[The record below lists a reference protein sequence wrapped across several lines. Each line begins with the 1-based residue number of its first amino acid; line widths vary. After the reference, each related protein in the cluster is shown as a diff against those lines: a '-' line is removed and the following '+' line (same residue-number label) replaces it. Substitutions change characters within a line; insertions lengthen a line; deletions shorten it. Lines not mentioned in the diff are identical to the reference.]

1 MWPTTISPP
10 CGSPSRIPTAARA
23 GSQSAFDW
31 EPVSSWQVAP
41 THTAIAMCHH
51 ERFMQ
56 QAIDVARSNPT
67 APFGTVLVDRRTD
80 SVATKGLNRATENPI
95 VHGELDA
102 IIRYA
107 AYADPRW
114 QDLRLYTTAEPCCM
128 CQAAIMWAGIPEVV
142 FGTSIATLMELGWDQ
157 FDLRAIDVAKSAAF
171 AECQIVGGVFA
182 EQCDQLFKEAKA

>member
-1 MWPTTISPP
+1 
-10 CGSPSRIPTAARA
+10 
-23 GSQSAFDW
+23 
-31 EPVSSWQVAP
+31 
-41 THTAIAMCHH
+41 
-51 ERFMQ
+51 MQ
-56 QAIDVARSNPT
+56 QAIAVAHSNPT
-67 APFGTVLVDRRTD
+67 APFGTVLVDRRTNT
-80 SVATKGLNRATENPI
+80 VVTEGLNRATENPI

-107 AYADPRW
+107 AYVDPSW

-171 AECQIVGGVFA
+171 AECQIVGGVLA